1 MWCKNDRIARSNRQ
15 VNYYKD
21 FIISL
26 SVIDRSS
33 IQNIIK
39 DIVELNSIINQIDL
53 IDIYEKLHP
62 AAAEYRFFWSS
73 HGTLTKTDLI
83 LNHSTHLNKFKRIG
97 IIQSML
103 LDHNGINLEIHNRWE
118 LENPKYLEI
127 KQHIYK

>member
-1 MWCKNDRIARSNRQ
+1 MIELQGQIDKSTIII
-15 VNYYKD
+15 KD

-62 AAAEYRFFWSS
+62 AAAEYRFF
-73 HGTLTKTDLI
+73 
-83 LNHSTHLNKFKRIG
+83 
-97 IIQSML
+97 
-103 LDHNGINLEIHNRWE
+103 
-118 LENPKYLEI
+118 
-127 KQHIYK
+127 